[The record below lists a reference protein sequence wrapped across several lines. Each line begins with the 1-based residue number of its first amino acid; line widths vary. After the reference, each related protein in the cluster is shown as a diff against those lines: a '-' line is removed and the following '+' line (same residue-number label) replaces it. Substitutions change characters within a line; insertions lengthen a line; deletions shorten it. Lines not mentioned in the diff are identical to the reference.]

1 MAWLKTYETALNK
14 ETGNF
19 ENLCVNKYAIMH
31 ESEKFKIARY
41 ASSPMYALFRVGKP
55 SRILDYSDNL
65 DELKEKADRL
75 CALMEV

>member
-41 ASSPMYALFRVGKP
+41 ASSPKYILFKVGRNSKV
-55 SRILDYSDNL
+55 IAQSD
-65 DELKEKADRL
+65 DVSELKAKAEKMASKL
-75 CALMEV
+75 